1 MRMSATNNL
10 TSLGLYIAYS
20 AAMRLSSS
28 STDELGLPQV
38 KELVKAIQHALVGS
52 LTQEEGKR
60 LLKAASSLFFF
71 LYLMSAYTHGSK
83 TKQALSNDLQTIK
96 LQITQ
101 LNQKLQDLS
110 LIEQK
115 KSKKK

>member
-1 MRMSATNNL
+1 
-10 TSLGLYIAYS
+10 
-20 AAMRLSSS
+20 
-28 STDELGLPQV
+28 
-38 KELVKAIQHALVGS
+38 
-52 LTQEEGKR
+52 
-60 LLKAASSLFFF
+60 
-71 LYLMSAYTHGSK
+71 MSAYSHGSK